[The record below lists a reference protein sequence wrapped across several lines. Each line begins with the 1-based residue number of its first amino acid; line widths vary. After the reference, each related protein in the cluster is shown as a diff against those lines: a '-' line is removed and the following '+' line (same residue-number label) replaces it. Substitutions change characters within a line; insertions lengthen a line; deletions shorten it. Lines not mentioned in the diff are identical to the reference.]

1 MRLAYFT
8 IQRAESQG
16 LFSIL
21 SRFFAGFAPFLPGK
35 ASVMDR
41 SGEQGRE
48 KKNFQRF
55 WKKGLTNGKESCIM
69 QPALGRLAQ
78 LVEHALDVRRVS
90 GSSPLS
96 STIRN
101 SFPRRWRFQRLG
113 RMSIFSGK
121 RSKSVRSIAAGQP
134 VAYHDGQSQFLQP
147 CRASSFKGSRR
158 AVLVRTCWTPTLCL
172 TAGALSGRAKAMGM
186 TCIM

>member
-8 IQRAESQG
+8 IHRTESQG

-35 ASVMDR
+35 ASAMDR
-41 SGEQGRE
+41 SGEQGRG

-96 STIRN
+96 STIEASRFLSRCFFI
-101 SFPRRWRFQRLG
+101 SFREGNLMEQKL
-113 RMSIFSGK
+113 SLEALTLADI
-121 RSKSVRSIAAGQP
+121 QP
-134 VAYHDGQSQFLQP
+134 SQFYIFGEKL
-147 CRASSFKGSRR
+147 RR
-158 AVLVRTCWTPTLCL
+158 VLTCAILNPARCMN
-172 TAGALSGRAKAMGM
+172 SRAKP
-186 TCIM
+186 CS

>member
-21 SRFFAGFAPFLPGK
+21 SRFFTGFAPFLPGK
-35 ASVMDR
+35 ASAMDR

-96 STIRN
+96 STIEASRFL
-101 SFPRRWRFQRLG
+101 SRCFFYFFPAGEFDG
-113 RMSIFSGK
+113 TEAFSG
-121 RSKSVRSIAAGQP
+121 SADVGGHSA
-134 VAYHDGQSQFLQP
+134 VAILYFRGKAPTGADLHNFEHCRCMNSRGKP
-147 CRASSFKGSRR
+147 CS
-158 AVLVRTCWTPTLCL
+158 
-172 TAGALSGRAKAMGM
+172 
-186 TCIM
+186 